1 MKILA
6 LDQATKTSGY
16 SLWKNNKLVDY
27 GIFESNIKA
36 NVPLDRMLKMTDLI
50 EEFILKVSPDFVV
63 IEGVQFRKNYNT
75 YMQLCQMQGLLFE
88 VFHKLKIPF
97 KVIQATSW
105 KSFCGITGKKREEQ
119 KANTIAYVKEQ
130 FKINATE
137 DEADAIGIG
146 VWAIHN
152 IEEDF

>member
-1 MKILA
+1 MKVLA
-6 LDQATKTSGY
+6 LDQATKISGY
-16 SLWKNNKLVDY
+16 SLWKNGKLIDY

-50 EEFILKVSPDFVV
+50 EKFILKVNPDFAV

-97 KVIQATSW
+97 TVVQATSW
-105 KSFCGITGKKREEQ
+105 KSFCGIAGRKREEQ
-119 KANTIAYVKEQ
+119 KANTIVYVKEK
-130 FKINATE
+130 FKIDATE

-146 VWAIHN
+146 VWAINN
-152 IEEDF
+152 IEED